1 MRSLEKKD
9 DRNLSY
15 NSALSLSREDVEWM
29 RNEILKFIAEMS
41 KRIEQ
46 SESQEMVCLN
56 IDWFRLPVK

>member
-15 NSALSLSREDVEWM
+15 NSALSLSREDGEWM
-29 RNEILKFIAEMS
+29 GNEILKFIAEMS